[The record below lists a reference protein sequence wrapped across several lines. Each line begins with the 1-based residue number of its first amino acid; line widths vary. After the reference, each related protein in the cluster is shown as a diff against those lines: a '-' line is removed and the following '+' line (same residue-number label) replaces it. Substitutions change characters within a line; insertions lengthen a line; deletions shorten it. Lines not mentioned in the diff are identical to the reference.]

1 MGSGASAQRKAQ
13 LKSVLADFYTR
24 AAEDVARSEQREK
37 EANCRTVTLS
47 KTEGEKIGFHVVPT
61 QDYTHMGRAGD
72 DICTEVVMQVV
83 GLDPVGALSQHNQLQ
98 PDAALQEG
106 DVVLSVNGVH
116 GDIDAMRAQ
125 FAKDSVVFEVEDPS
139 VNPEE
144 VFTSFASTS
153 F

>member
-47 KTEGEKIGFHVVPT
+47 KTEGEKIGFHLVPT
-61 QDYTHMGRAGD
+61 QDYTHMGRAGED
-72 DICTEVVMQVV
+72 LCTEEVMEVAYV
-83 GLDPVGALSQHNQLQ
+83 APGYALSKHNELQ
-98 PDAALQEG
+98 PDAAIQKG

-125 FAKDSVVFEVEDPS
+125 FAKDSVVFEVERREGQ
-139 VNPEE
+139 VHT
-144 VFTSFASTS
+144 F
-153 F
+153 